1 MSKIII
7 TTDIAFTGCH
17 INRPTK
23 QQHFP
28 SDFSH
33 FKVISKLI
41 EIMKFLDNTT
51 KICFKNLQSKLW
63 LYFMLCPCT
72 PLAFLGKGK

>member
-28 SDFSH
+28 S
-33 FKVISKLI
+33 KLI
-41 EIMKFLDNTT
+41 EIIKFLDNTT

-63 LYFMLCPCT
+63 LYFMLCPCSRFSWQGEVRQRKWFKT
-72 PLAFLGKGK
+72 I